1 MSGGSEKYKSIL
13 DKIDQLTKNDPEFK
27 KELGKR
33 YGGGDV
39 VEKIKKIEKY
49 LGLDFSLDKIDSI
62 IDYSYIED
70 EYVRCQLISDNREM
84 LRYRYGTRN
93 HKIDFLEFCRYAHM
107 QAEMLVNYYFDKQY
121 KGDIEKIAAAID
133 YQYKTETTTL
143 SSINYIS
150 KCIHVKKKLN
160 IKGSVL
166 ENLAKARN
174 IQSHRSVDSNDIDL
188 SYIEVIKKS
197 GLYLNYDKDDFN
209 WSKIQI
215 DADQKNTYDTVY
227 NKDEKYKNYQ
237 INLWISKQSYDSVI
251 ETLKILSEKVREAF

>member
-1 MSGGSEKYKSIL
+1 MSGGNAKYKNLL
-13 DKIDQLTKNDPEFK
+13 DKLDQLTQNDPELR

-39 VEKIKKIEKY
+39 VEKIKNIEKY
-49 LGLDFSLDKIDSI
+49 LGLDFSIDKIDSI

-107 QAEMLVNYYFDKQY
+107 QAEMLVNYYFDKEY
-121 KGDIEKIAAAID
+121 KGDIEKITTAID

-150 KCIHVKKKLN
+150 KCIHLKKKFN
-160 IKGSVL
+160 IKGSIL

-174 IQSHRSVDSNDIDL
+174 IQSHRSVDNNDIDL
-188 SYIEVIKKS
+188 SYLEVIKKS

-215 DADQKNTYDTVY
+215 DANQKNTYDTIY

-237 INLWISKQSYDSVI
+237 INLWISKQPYDSVI
-251 ETLKILSEKVREAF
+251 ETLKVLSEKVRVV